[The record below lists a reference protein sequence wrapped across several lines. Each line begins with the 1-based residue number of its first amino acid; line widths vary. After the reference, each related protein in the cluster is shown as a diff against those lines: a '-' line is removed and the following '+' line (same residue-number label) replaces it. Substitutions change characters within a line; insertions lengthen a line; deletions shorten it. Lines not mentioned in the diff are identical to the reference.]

1 MSRFASKYWRSVTE
15 PASYAQRSEPPP
27 WRPAPEQSH
36 DYGLCNEATER
47 EYQDA
52 VEFCSRNPPDLPKLL
67 PSKVI
72 ERIGVEGC
80 KAWGLEWPPSPRFA
94 GSIQNGSERDRPGV
108 VSVTTHEKCQD
119 VCILSDLP
127 LLAGLYDTCGKEG
140 VYYEVLIKKMK
151 GIIAIGTACRPYPG
165 WRFPGWERL
174 SAGLH
179 LDDFRKFFEDP
190 EGGRDYTDL
199 LTSISSG
206 DTIGCGYHF
215 ATAALFFTHNG
226 VRLPNAFRGIYLPR
240 ERYDVF
246 AAVGVEGEN
255 ELEVNFGGDWFR
267 WKEGNEPGWR
277 VEGHVGRL
285 DGGTRG
291 ADDELPSYEE
301 ARRGSLGRH

>member
-151 GIIAIGTACRPYPG
+151 GIIAIGNLYTFSLHYISLRYPYRRHCLQALSG
-165 WRFPGWERL
+165 LAFPWMGKTKRWSTSRRL
-174 SAGLH
+174 PQILRGSRRGTGLH
-179 LDDFRKFFEDP
+179 R
-190 EGGRDYTDL
+190 
-199 LTSISSG
+199 SS
-206 DTIGCGYHF
+206 HQH
-215 ATAALFFTHNG
+215 L
-226 VRLPNAFRGIYLPR
+226 
-240 ERYDVF
+240 
-246 AAVGVEGEN
+246 
-255 ELEVNFGGDWFR
+255 
-267 WKEGNEPGWR
+267 
-277 VEGHVGRL
+277 VGRHDWVWIPL
-285 DGGTRG
+285 
-291 ADDELPSYEE
+291 
-301 ARRGSLGRH
+301 RHCRALLHA